1 MGDRP
6 VDAVFMALADPTRR
20 AVLRRLADG
29 PANPT
34 ELAGELPVSRQAVSK
49 HLEVLREAGLVSGDR
64 AGREHRYR
72 LTPGP
77 MDDAASWMADVGTR
91 WDRRLADLRRE
102 FDERTEA

>member
-1 MGDRP
+1 
-6 VDAVFMALADPTRR
+6 MALADPTRR

-91 WDRRLADLRRE
+91 WDRRLADLKRE
-102 FDERTEA
+102 FEARDET

>member
-1 MGDRP
+1 VDDRP

-64 AGREHRYR
+64 AGREHRHR

-77 MDDAASWMADVGTR
+77 MDDAALWMADVGSR
-91 WDRRLADLRRE
+91 WDRRLDDLRRE
-102 FDERTEA
+102 FQPEES

>member
-1 MGDRP
+1 MAERP

-29 PANPT
+29 PSNPT

-77 MDDAASWMADVGTR
+77 MDDAASWMADVGRR
-91 WDRRLADLRRE
+91 WDRRLDDLRRQ
-102 FDERTEA
+102 FEAD